1 MEKTKVMETS
11 ATRDEGEL
19 RVENYVL
26 EKVQGFK
33 YLRVTITGNNDSN
46 AETARRLLRA
56 ERAFFR

>member
-1 MEKTKVMETS
+1 METS